1 MKPSK
6 VSQSD
11 KFKAAARRAE
21 CDADEAA
28 FEAKLKKLAETK
40 PKPKGAGEKA

>member
-1 MKPSK
+1 MTDKK
-6 VSQSD
+6 KAQSD